1 MNSRRRMNGV
11 VKSNKMTKTVVVEVM
26 RTYRHK
32 LYKKVVQSRKRI
44 MVHDELDCRE
54 GDLVRVV
61 ESQPLSARKRWVV
74 EEILKRN
81 VGDEEWTEETLS

>member
-1 MNSRRRMNGV
+1 MNSRRRMYGV

-44 MVHDELDCRE
+44 MAHDELVCRE

-61 ESQPLSARKRWVV
+61 ESQPLSARKRWVI
-74 EEILKRN
+74 EEILKRY

>member
-1 MNSRRRMNGV
+1 MNNRRRMDGV
-11 VKSNKMTKTVVVEVM
+11 VKSNKMTKTVVVEVK

-44 MVHDELDCRE
+44 MAHDELSCHE

-61 ESQPLSARKRWVV
+61 ESNPLSARKRWVV
-74 EEILKRN
+74 EEIIKRN
-81 VGDEEWTEETLS
+81 IGDEEWTEETVS